1 MSVFPI
7 RFVLIATVAAVA
19 VGVAHADPPAR
30 DPVTACRAAHGDEP
44 TMHIA
49 CLESALQ
56 AQNAEPTREAD
67 APGAD
72 APAGLGAEQVL
83 SAQRQREP
91 AEPAVVHIVSATYN
105 AQGLGTFRLAD
116 GQVWRET
123 STAPERR
130 RLAPDTEY
138 TARIVRGRISGYRMH
153 VDGVR
158 WMKTVERVQ

>member
-1 MSVFPI
+1 MSALPSLLVFI
-7 RFVLIATVAAVA
+7 FTAAVVA
-19 VGVAHADPPAR
+19 VAHAEPPAR

-44 TMHIA
+44 AAHIA

-56 AQNAEPTREAD
+56 SRSAEPPRETA
-67 APGAD
+67 APQAE

-83 SAQRQREP
+83 SAQRQRETP
-91 AEPAVVHIVSATYN
+91 EPAVVHIVSATYN
-105 AQGLGTFRLAD
+105 AHGIGTFRLAD